1 MPTQTPLPSAAN
13 MLSVQ
18 SSLSGQPIFR
28 PDHCHVLR
36 PFGHCRRFACA
47 FAHRPS
53 RIHLPIPLPYPRL
66 MLTAALAHTSV
77 GLRRGL
83 LPSAMSL
90 PSDNEA
96 ITPKMPTRY
105 YQDSDSCGRHHGR
118 RSPRFTHP
126 HVLDVPP
133 PTTRTARSSLSSPT
147 QRDQSLPDFA
157 FSQPA
162 RRRSPPNRV
171 RHPTDRQFASGCFP
185 PRIAATQLP
194 STTGPWPTP
203 TRTSTVLCGC
213 ACGRTGSRLCRRS
226 FRRPPAIDRGLGR
239 PRWPKASQS
248 GIKSGMRPS
257 IERIRFSPRPPRLR
271 V

>member
-1 MPTQTPLPSAAN
+1 

-162 RRRSPPNRV
+162 RRRSPSNRV

-213 ACGRTGSRLCRRS
+213 ACGRTGSGFSRD
-226 FRRPPAIDRGLGR
+226 FWRRPPGKLADGVRSHRLAAR
-239 PRWPKASQS
+239 
-248 GIKSGMRPS
+248 
-257 IERIRFSPRPPRLR
+257 RIAADN
-271 V
+271 